1 MFREVAAATGLE
13 FEHFIGSTG
22 EYYFP
27 ETAAAGVGVF
37 DYDGDGDLDVY
48 LLQGHLLD
56 RSKSLR
62 EAKFPPPKRHW
73 PGNRLFRNEL
83 IPEGS
88 LGFTDA
94 TQETGVGHEGYGMGV
109 AVGDYDNDGD
119 PDLYVTNFGSNV
131 LYRNERG
138 AFFSDVTTAA
148 GVDDERWSA
157 SSSFVD
163 YDLDGDLDLFVTNYV
178 DFTVAGARPC
188 TGPTGERGLLWSHD
202 LRAVAGPAL
211 SQ

>member
-1 MFREVAAATGLE
+1 MRLLILLTILALVAGDPRPEPAAASPAGVEGPAVFREVAAATGLE

-83 IPEGS
+83 LPEGS
-88 LGFTDA
+88 LGFTDV
-94 TQETGVGHEGYGMGV
+94 TEETGVGHEGYGMGV
-109 AVGDYDNDGD
+109 AVGDYDYDNDGD

-138 AFFSDVTTAA
+138 AFFSDMTSAA
-148 GVDDERWSA
+148 GGGR
-157 SSSFVD
+157 
-163 YDLDGDLDLFVTNYV
+163 
-178 DFTVAGARPC
+178 
-188 TGPTGERGLLWSHD
+188 
-202 LRAVAGPAL
+202 
-211 SQ
+211 